1 MGLVGIRRGEWDR
14 FREDVNRRLERLER
28 EVEHLE
34 TEHDTDMDQ
43 LSRDKRDGRRWTW
56 QQIVAA
62 AAAAA
67 TVGGFWIEARGR

>member
-1 MGLVGIRRGEWDR
+1 MGIRRGEWDR
-14 FREDVNRRLERLER
+14 FREDVNRRLDRLER
-28 EVEHLE
+28 ITDALE

-43 LSRDKRDGRRWTW
+43 LNRDRRDGRRWTW

-67 TVGGFWIEARGR
+67 TVGGFYLEARGGR